1 MTHVLRP
8 KPSNVAVSLA
18 LKSFEITI
26 NVKRN
31 NINDAFSIAHPLWLP
46 LAPSTEITLKTIS
59 TIE

>member
-26 NVKRN
+26 NVKQN

-46 LAPSTEITLKTIS
+46 LAIEITLKTIS